1 MQFEIDPE
9 FQRLSRAFE
18 RAAQE
23 YQVALAKRQRD
34 RAQADGK
41 RSLAGQPRRP
51 VGAPATLQ
59 IPQPVSGPGPAA
71 TSAGRPARL
80 YLGPILGWV
89 ELRGRSTPVPE
100 PEAEALPDVDA
111 MFDRIS
117 LELDWRVKNRYEE
130 AKKALDDYVD
140 RRKMEGHRKQART
153 ALGQAA
159 SLQLLGVE
167 ADAERLVEEAVR
179 EVEAASE
186 NAWRLYQNS
195 PNPKSPAAIL
205 LLLSALADAQLAG
218 AEGPASQQLQTE
230 ADRLLTSGRLKREI

>member
-1 MQFEIDPE
+1 MQFEIDAE

-34 RAQADGK
+34 RAQADSK
-41 RSLAGQPRRP
+41 RSLAGQVRRP
-51 VGAPATLQ
+51 VGAPAAVQ
-59 IPQPVSGPGPAA
+59 IPQPVSGPGPVAS
-71 TSAGRPARL
+71 SAGRPARL

-89 ELRGRSTPVPE
+89 ELRGRSAPIPE
-100 PEAEALPDVDA
+100 GEAEALPDVDA

-117 LELDWRVKNRYEE
+117 MELYWRAKNRYSEC
-130 AKKALDDYVD
+130 KKALDDYVD
-140 RRKMEGHRKQART
+140 RRKMEEHRKQARS

-159 SLQLLGVE
+159 NLQLLGIQ
-167 ADAERLVEEAVR
+167 ADADRLIAEAVH

-195 PNPKSPAAIL
+195 PNPKSEAAIL

-218 AEGPASQQLQTE
+218 AEGPASQQLQAE
-230 ADRLLTSGRLKREI
+230 ADRLVTSGRLKRT